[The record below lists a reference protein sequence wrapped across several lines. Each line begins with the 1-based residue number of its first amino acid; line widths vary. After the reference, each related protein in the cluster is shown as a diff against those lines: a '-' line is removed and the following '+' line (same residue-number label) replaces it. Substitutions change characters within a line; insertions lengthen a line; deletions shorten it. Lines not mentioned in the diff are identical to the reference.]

1 MPQISKVVRDKD
13 IKQVSRTEDL
23 QPAKDKAVPKT
34 VPKITENKERL
45 EDRKSVV

>member
-23 QPAKDKAVPKT
+23 KPAMEKAVPKT
-34 VPKITENKERL
+34 VPKIQSDTARRSNQVL
-45 EDRKSVV
+45 L